1 MEAEPGDKVGE
12 EFREGSHANHRG
24 DQDEGSSCTAKLC
37 REDLTDDD
45 LEFNNSLLEI
55 I

>member
-45 LEFNNSLLEI
+45 LKTYQF
-55 I
+55 